1 MSDCPKLFAH
11 RLSLHI
17 PRHPFALPSN
27 HLSWGFPRGS
37 LKALKSLR
45 HLVVHHEHPPD
56 LFDGLLFVEILTID
70 LSQTDVNNFYTW
82 FREEIR
88 EEVYES

>member
-1 MSDCPKLFAH
+1 MV
-11 RLSLHI
+11 
-17 PRHPFALPSN
+17 
-27 HLSWGFPRGS
+27 FPRGS

-45 HLVVHHEHPPD
+45 HLVVHHEYPPD

-70 LSQTDVNNFYTW
+70 LSQTDVNDFYTW